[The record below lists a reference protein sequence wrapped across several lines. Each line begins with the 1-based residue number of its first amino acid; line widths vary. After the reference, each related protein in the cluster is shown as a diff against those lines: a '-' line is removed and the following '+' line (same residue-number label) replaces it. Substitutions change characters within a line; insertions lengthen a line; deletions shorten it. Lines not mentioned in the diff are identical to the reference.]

1 MRYRNRALG
10 ALIAVGM
17 LASGAAAQQ
26 HGAGVPSVPTPGDAI
41 PPPDLPVAKGPSGT
55 SNDAAAARYDRVGYA
70 AIDAGLHGVSAA
82 SGALPAGAY
91 AEVTALDSGKIVLT
105 RVAIGA
111 PPAGRLAALSP
122 DAARLLGVAAAK
134 PAAIRI
140 REVAPQA
147 ADEAALT
154 RGQPAAPRL
163 DAPPILLNG
172 LRARL
177 AAVATP
183 PAAAAAPPPPA
194 AAKAPAAAK
203 PVPAPAPKP
212 MAAPA
217 KAPPVK
223 AAPAKPAAATGR
235 YRVQVATFSSQAN
248 AKTLAARIDGH
259 VVPAGRYWR
268 VELGP
273 FADAATA
280 QRARDG
286 AAKRGY
292 GDARV
297 RKD

>member
-1 MRYRNRALG
+1 MRYRNRGALG
-10 ALIAVGM
+10 ALVAVGM
-17 LASGAAAQQ
+17 LASGAAASGQRL
-26 HGAGVPSVPTPGDAI
+26 AGVPSVPTPGDAI

-55 SNDAAAARYDRVGYA
+55 SNDAAAARYDQVGYA
-70 AIDAGLHGVSAA
+70 ATDAGLHGVGVA
-82 SGALPAGAY
+82 SGALAPGSF
-91 AEVTALDSGKIVLT
+91 AEVTALDTGKIVLT
-105 RVAIGA
+105 RVEPGA
-111 PPAGRLAALSP
+111 PAGRLAALSP
-122 DAARLLGVAAAK
+122 EAARLLGVAAAK

-154 RGQPAAPRL
+154 RGQPASPRL

-177 AAVATP
+177 AALPTPSAPASSPPQVKAKPQP
-183 PAAAAAPPPPA
+183 PAAAKPTAPAPKPA
-194 AAKAPAAAK
+194 AAKAP
-203 PVPAPAPKP
+203 PPA
-212 MAAPA
+212 
-217 KAPPVK
+217 K
-223 AAPAKPAAATGR
+223 AAPAGR
-235 YRVQVATFSSQAN
+235 YHVQVAAFSSQAN
-248 AKTLAARIDGH
+248 AKSLAARIDGH

-273 FADAATA
+273 FADATAA